1 MADVHPPHPQVLA
14 ELIQQLDLE
23 RLEQNLF
30 RGSSRDLGNR
40 SLFGGQVIGQALM
53 AAQRTVE
60 GRSCHS
66 LHAYFLL
73 PGDAAAPL
81 VYDVD
86 RLRDG
91 SSFSARRVQAIQH
104 GRPIFSMIVSFQ
116 IEESGYTHQATMP
129 DVPPPEQLKSIAE
142 LRDAWI
148 AAAPPISQRAV
159 NAMNHAVAVEFKP
172 VKPWNPLAP
181 TIETPD
187 QAIWFRTVA
196 PIGDDPLLHRAML
209 AYASDFNLIGTA
221 TRPHGES
228 WYSPRLLMAS
238 LDHALWFHRDF
249 RMDDWLLYAMD
260 SPSAA
265 GARGFTRGQIYTRDG
280 TLVAS
285 VAQEGLI
292 RPVPEK
298 KV

>member
-1 MADVHPPHPQVLA
+1 
-14 ELIQQLDLE
+14 
-23 RLEQNLF
+23 
-30 RGSSRDLGNR
+30 
-40 SLFGGQVIGQALM
+40 
-53 AAQRTVE
+53 
-60 GRSCHS
+60 
-66 LHAYFLL
+66 
-73 PGDAAAPL
+73 
-81 VYDVD
+81 
-86 RLRDG
+86 
-91 SSFSARRVQAIQH
+91 
-104 GRPIFSMIVSFQ
+104 
-116 IEESGYTHQATMP
+116 
-129 DVPPPEQLKSIAE
+129 
-142 LRDAWI
+142 
-148 AAAPPISQRAV
+148 
-159 NAMNHAVAVEFKP
+159 MNHAVAVEFKP

-181 TIETPD
+181 SIETPD
-187 QAIWFRTVA
+187 QAIWFRAVA
-196 PIGDDPLLHRAML
+196 PLGDDPLLHRAML

-292 RPVPEK
+292 RPVPDRAL
-298 KV
+298 

>member
-1 MADVHPPHPQVLA
+1 MADVNLAHPQVLA
-14 ELIQQLDLE
+14 ELIGQLDLE

-30 RGSSRDLGNR
+30 RGTSRDLGNR

-66 LHAYFLL
+66 LHAYFLP

-91 SSFSARRVQAIQH
+91 GSFSARRVQAIQH

-116 IEESGYTHQATMP
+116 VAEEGLSHQSAMP
-129 DVPPPEQLKSIAE
+129 DVPPPESLKSIAE
-142 LRDAWI
+142 LRDAWL
-148 AAAPPISQRAV
+148 AAAPAISPRAV

-172 VKPWNPLAP
+172 VNPWNPLVP
-181 TIETPD
+181 TVESPT
-187 QAIWFRTVA
+187 QMIWFRAVA
-196 PIGDDPLLHRAML
+196 LLPDDPLMHRAML

-221 TRPHGES
+221 VRPHGES
-228 WYSPRLLMAS
+228 WYSPRMQMAS
-238 LDHALWFHRDF
+238 LDHAMWFHRDL
-249 RMDDWLLYAMD
+249 RVDDWLLYVMD

-265 GARGFTRGQIYTRDG
+265 GARGFSRGQVYARNG
-280 TLVAS
+280 ELVAS

-292 RPVPEK
+292 RLVTPKP
-298 KV
+298 